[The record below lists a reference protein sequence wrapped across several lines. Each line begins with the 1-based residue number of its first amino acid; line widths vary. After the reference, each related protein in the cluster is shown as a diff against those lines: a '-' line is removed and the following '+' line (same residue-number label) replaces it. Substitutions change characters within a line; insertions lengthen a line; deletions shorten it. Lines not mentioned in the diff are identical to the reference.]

1 MKKAKDSEK
10 PAGQKTA
17 ATLGNPKVDK
27 KKKADIERYVCGGS
41 HFVRDCDQRKGTRE
55 KAHVTLDAPNS
66 EDEDDDVEEW
76 GAALIAVQETCL
88 FSKTELL
95 LVTLASINIFGNIDL
110 RTNVRSGE
118 KPISLSGIQAGAKAV
133 KVDKIG
139 NFHELGT
146 VYYSKGA
153 AANILSFAPQV
164 NAGSKISYDSVGDKF
179 PLIPPVGNM
188 RYTFKRKDVK
198 GSENRF
204 YICDVGGVG
213 NETVLVQTVQ
223 DNLKLFTKGEI
234 GQAHKAREML
244 GRMGFPSVRDAI
256 GMVSSGANLEVSGK
270 DFQVADAIWGKD
282 IASIKGKA
290 TTRATNVAN
299 MEVKRYESQQQ
310 QQILSVDNMFIDKL
324 PFLVGVATPLDL
336 TLVKSLKSTDMTKS
350 SRAAT
355 AVRAGLLY
363 FIGILESQN
372 FRTITLMVD
381 GEGSISKLVIKPA
394 AYDPTLTPPTQETSR

>member
-1 MKKAKDSEK
+1 
-10 PAGQKTA
+10 
-17 ATLGNPKVDK
+17 
-27 KKKADIERYVCGGS
+27 
-41 HFVRDCDQRKGTRE
+41 
-55 KAHVTLDAPNS
+55 
-66 EDEDDDVEEW
+66 
-76 GAALIAVQETCL
+76 
-88 FSKTELL
+88 
-95 LVTLASINIFGNIDL
+95 
-110 RTNVRSGE
+110 
-118 KPISLSGIQAGAKAV
+118 
-133 KVDKIG
+133 
-139 NFHELGT
+139 
-146 VYYSKGA
+146 
-153 AANILSFAPQV
+153 
-164 NAGSKISYDSVGDKF
+164 
-179 PLIPPVGNM
+179 M

-198 GSENRF
+198 RSENRF

-244 GRMGFPSVRDAI
+244 GRMGFPSVRDSI

-310 QQILSVDNMFIDKL
+310 QILSVDNMFIDKL
-324 PFLVGVATPLDL
+324 PFLVGVANPLDL

-372 FRTITLMVD
+372 FRTTTLMVD

-394 AYDPTLTPPTQETSR
+394 AYDPTLTPPTRETSR